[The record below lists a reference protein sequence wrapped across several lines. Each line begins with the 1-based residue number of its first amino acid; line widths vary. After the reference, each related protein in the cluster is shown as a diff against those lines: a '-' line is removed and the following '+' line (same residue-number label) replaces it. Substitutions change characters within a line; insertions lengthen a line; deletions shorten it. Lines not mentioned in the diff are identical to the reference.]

1 MKSCIFEKANYKIM
15 ELTINIKGQK
25 NITEFLNLIRTFDY
39 VEIID
44 VEEEVS
50 DLPIEHI
57 ELLDKRLQKVE
68 EGKISYQKWD
78 VVKKKY
84 EDRAL

>member
-1 MKSCIFEKANYKIM
+1 M
-15 ELTINIKGQK
+15 ELTISIKGQE
-25 NITEFLNLIRTFDY
+25 NIAEFLNLIRTFDY

-44 VEEEVS
+44 VKEGVT

-68 EGKISYQKWD
+68 EGKTSYQKWD
-78 VVKKKY
+78 VVKSKY
-84 EDRAL
+84 QNEA

>member
-1 MKSCIFEKANYKIM
+1 M
-15 ELTINIKGQK
+15 ELTISIKGQK
-25 NITEFLNLIRTFDY
+25 NISEFLNLIRTFEY
-39 VEIID
+39 IEIID
-44 VEEEVS
+44 VKEEAS
-50 DLPIEHI
+50 DLPFEHL

-68 EGKISYQKWD
+68 EGKTSYQKWD